1 MIAAFEIDDPVVADP
16 AVTEVAQDLDQLRD
30 ECLARAS
37 LYRILGGVF
46 VEEPSQD
53 FLTTLRA
60 PAFLQSL
67 GEIGI
72 VFKADFL
79 NSDLPTLSEA
89 LACEYATL
97 FASSGGF
104 PPIESVRLTG
114 RFKQDPHFE
123 VLQIYQRMGFEQV
136 KGRFEV
142 FPDQLGIE
150 LMFVAAMLERC
161 AQALEQVDVQAY
173 KKLDKE
179 IKRFWTLHLGRWV
192 RGYSGLIERAANH
205 SFYRQM
211 ARFLGGFAVE
221 EIAAMGLSNLDDL
234 DQGQLEVPKSEIKM
248 EFNPDEPVCGECPS
262 RPGDRSGGPESTRV
276 IPITPLRDLGL

>member
-1 MIAAFEIDDPVVADP
+1 MIAAFDFEDPVVAAP
-16 AVTEVAQDLDQLRD
+16 AAAEVVQDLEQLRD
-30 ECLARAS
+30 ECLARSS

-46 VEEPSQD
+46 VEEPSRE
-53 FLTTLRA
+53 FLATLRS
-60 PAFLQSL
+60 PAFLQSML
-67 GEIGI
+67 GAGL
-72 VFKADFL
+72 VFDADFL
-79 NSDLPTLSEA
+79 DGDLPTLSEA

-114 RFKQDPHFE
+114 RFKQDPHFQ

-142 FPDQLGIE
+142 FPDQLGME
-150 LMFVAAMLERC
+150 LMFVAALLERC
-161 AQALEQVDVQAY
+161 ALALEQEDLSAY

-211 ARFLGGFAVE
+211 ARFLGGFAAE
-221 EIAAMGLSNLDDL
+221 EIAAMGLSHLDDL

-248 EFNPDEPVCGECPS
+248 EFNPDDPICGECSPNLQ
-262 RPGDRSGGPESTRV
+262 DRSGGPQSTRV
-276 IPITPLRDLGL
+276 IPIKPLHAQGP